1 MTKDDLK
8 NQEEKD
14 SLDLK
19 KDAESKEN
27 STVSFNIGAVPNVNL
42 EKSEEPKENL
52 PAEIKA
58 EETATEAPTAAPLEG
73 TVEAALPQA
82 EEDKR
87 KYLKIAFERILRN
100 FDKHTSEEILY
111 ADMPIQDG
119 IISTTDIMQIARKL
133 GMNVEMRRINILD
146 IKTGPCI
153 LMLKGSGSYVFL
165 EDGKGFN
172 PETGKEE
179 EYKPT
184 DIIKD
189 YIGYALFFFEED
201 LTVSTFVKKTSF
213 LFNSLSNFK
222 PIFIEILVVSFFI
235 NIFAIVSPF
244 YTMNIYDR
252 IVPNHAI
259 STLFVLS
266 FGMILVYLF
275 DFAFKLIKAYLTDY
289 ISLNIGNE
297 VDQTLL
303 NKLLAIKA
311 PGVAMSNGAKTAL
324 FKELSMVREFYF
336 SRFIPMLIDLPFL
349 SLFFLLLLFI
359 SPWIALVPFLASIFI
374 FVINILMQV
383 PMQNTYHKMMGE
395 EANRTGMLVEVVG
408 GSESIKIYN
417 GIGKVMYKWKRVLDT
432 SYRTN
437 FTYNFWVNMASN
449 SSMAIM
455 NIVTV
460 LVVIVGV
467 FEISSNAMTTGG
479 LIAATTV
486 SSRVMSTIIGFSG
499 MVVRYRSI
507 QNTLKHL
514 EKIINSPMEDENENS
529 GKKGPFKGNIVFKD
543 VSFFYPGMQAP
554 ILNKCNLNIAAG
566 AKVAIIGKTGAGKS
580 TITRLLLGLDFHN
593 NGEILIDDIDINYIH
608 VNELRYN
615 IGFMPQKS
623 YFFQGTLRENIL
635 MSNTDVPEEQYQQAC
650 EMAGIPLVTKL
661 SHKGDDMIIQEG
673 GKNLSGGQQ
682 QIVGLARA
690 IINNPPIII
699 MDEPTNGMDTSL
711 EAIFMENTKN
721 YVKDK
726 TFILITHKPS
736 QLSLVDRVILV
747 DNSTVVIDD
756 TKEKVIEIL
765 NKGRK
770 A

>member
-8 NQEEKD
+8 NQEDKD
-14 SLDLK
+14 SLDSKNNPEVSEKQEEVSNIETPPVEVVDKLSSNQ
-19 KDAESKEN
+19 ESSQGDKTLEE
-27 STVSFNIGAVPNVNL
+27 INVDL
-42 EKSEEPKENL
+42 
-52 PAEIKA
+52 
-58 EETATEAPTAAPLEG
+58 TE
-73 TVEAALPQA
+73 Q
-82 EEDKR
+82 EEDHR
-87 KYLKIAFERILRN
+87 KYLKVAFERVLKN
-100 FDKHTSEEILY
+100 FDKNTSEEILY
-111 ADMPIQDG
+111 SGMPVQDG
-119 IISTTDIMQIARKL
+119 IISTTDIIAIARKIGL
-133 GMNVEMRRINILD
+133 NVEMRRINILD

-153 LMLKGSGSYVFL
+153 LMLKNNASYAFL
-165 EDGKGFN
+165 EGNKGFN
-172 PETGKEE
+172 PETGQEE
-179 EYKPT
+179 EYKPAE
-184 DIIKD
+184 IIKD

-222 PIFIEILVVSFFI
+222 PIFIEILVISFFI

-266 FGMILVYLF
+266 FGMVLVYLF
-275 DFAFKLIKAYLTDY
+275 DFAFKLIKSYLTDY

-297 VDQTLL
+297 VDQVLL
-303 NKLLAIKA
+303 DKLLAMKI
-311 PGVAMSNGAKTAL
+311 PIAMSNGAKTSL

-349 SLFFLLLLFI
+349 SLFFLLLIFI
-359 SPWIALVPFLASIFI
+359 SPWIALVPFIACIFI
-374 FVINILMQV
+374 FVINILLQV
-383 PMQNTYHKMMGE
+383 PMQNTYHKMMMDD
-395 EANRTGMLVEVVG
+395 ANRTGMLVEVVS
-408 GSESIKIYN
+408 GSESIKIFN
-417 GIGKVMYKWKRVLDT
+417 GIGKVLYKWKRVLDK

-437 FTYNFWVNMASN
+437 FSYNLWVNIAAN
-449 SSMAIM
+449 SSMTIM

-460 LVVIVGV
+460 VVVIVGV
-467 FEISSNAMTTGG
+467 FEISGNAMTTGG
-479 LIAATTV
+479 LIASTTV
-486 SSRVMSTIIGFSG
+486 SSRIMSTIIGFSG

-514 EKIINSPMEDENENS
+514 EKIINAPMEDDTENN
-529 GKKGPFKGNIVFKD
+529 GKKGPFKGNITFKD
-543 VSFFYPGMQAP
+543 VSFFYPGLTAP
-554 ILNKCNLNIAAG
+554 ILNKCNLNIQAG
-566 AKVAIIGKTGAGKS
+566 SKVAIIGKTGAGKS

-608 VNELRYN
+608 VSELRSN

-635 MSNTDVPEEQYQQAC
+635 MSNTDIPEEQYQKAC
-650 EMAGIPLVTKL
+650 EIAGVSLVTKL
-661 SHKGDDMIIQEG
+661 SHKGDDMMIQEG

-682 QIVGLARA
+682 QIVALARA
-690 IINNPPIII
+690 IINNPPIVI

-711 EAIFMENTKN
+711 EAVFMENTKK